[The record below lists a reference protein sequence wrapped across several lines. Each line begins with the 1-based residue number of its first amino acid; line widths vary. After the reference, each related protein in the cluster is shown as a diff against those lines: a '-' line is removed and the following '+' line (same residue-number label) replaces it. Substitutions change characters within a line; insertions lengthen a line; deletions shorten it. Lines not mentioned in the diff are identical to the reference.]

1 MGTMPKSKLSAFLTL
16 LLVFASGAVL
26 GAVAHRL
33 YMVNTVLSGL
43 GNAPRRPTPE
53 EMRKRQIDEMRDK
66 VKMDDS
72 QIAAFNQILDQTK
85 ATFDETHKKYSAIN
99 RATWDEQR
107 NGVRAILRP
116 DQVPLFDQLMAEHDA
131 ARKQR
136 EQRDHDRD
144 KK

>member
-16 LLVFASGAVL
+16 LLVFSSGAVL

-33 YMVNTVLSGL
+33 YMVNTVMSGL
-43 GNAPRRPTPE
+43 GNPQKRPTPE
-53 EMRKRQIDEMRDK
+53 EFRKHQLDEMREK
-66 VKMDDS
+66 VKLDDA
-72 QIAAFNQILDQTK
+72 QIATFNQILDQTK
-85 ATFDETHKKYSAIN
+85 AAFDQTHKQYNAAN
-99 RATWDEQR
+99 RAIWDEQR
-107 NGVRAILRP
+107 NRVRATLRP